1 MRISDWSS
9 DVCSSDLS
17 SPRPTPKSS
26 FTWSVIQFPFA
37 TPTPVRWVSPAALPI
52 LRAAL
57 RLLALPKRLP
67 LRVLPLDPAVGG
79 AAGYAGRGSAGRLEQ
94 VIAGEAN
101 ASDFGHQHPLFQQL
115 LAHAVVAVALEGR
128 HGVQAAARTGQHH
141 EAFLG
146 IEATRIGLRGAAMEH
161 LVRLLHHLG
170 PRQRLEY
177 RVAERRQENP
187 DRFVQLV
194 RSEEHTSELQSLM
207 RISY

>member
-94 VIAGEAN
+94 
-101 ASDFGHQHPLFQQL
+101 
-115 LAHAVVAVALEGR
+115 
-128 HGVQAAARTGQHH
+128 
-141 EAFLG
+141 
-146 IEATRIGLRGAAMEH
+146 
-161 LVRLLHHLG
+161 
-170 PRQRLEY
+170 
-177 RVAERRQENP
+177 
-187 DRFVQLV
+187 

-207 RISY
+207 RISYAVFCLKKKKTINSKNTIH

>member
-9 DVCSSDLS
+9 DVCSSDLLS
-17 SPRPTPKSS
+17 GVV
-26 FTWSVIQFPFA
+26 FWSVIQFPFA

-101 ASDFGHQHPLFQQL
+101 ASAFDHQHPLFQQL
-115 LAHAVVAVALEGR
+115 
-128 HGVQAAARTGQHH
+128 
-141 EAFLG
+141 
-146 IEATRIGLRGAAMEH
+146 
-161 LVRLLHHLG
+161 
-170 PRQRLEY
+170 
-177 RVAERRQENP
+177 
-187 DRFVQLV
+187 
-194 RSEEHTSELQSLM
+194 RSEEHTSELQSLI
-207 RISY
+207 RISYTVFCL